1 MYQNVQLIIHFQS
14 TNPMKNETYTPTI
27 ADAAIKFPVGTV
39 FNSTG
44 GYKNRVVNLN
54 DYFEECDGNI
64 KLKEDDRSYVGEIW
78 SKSQNKWA
86 EIVSSPLIKE
96 SVINNF
102 PIY

>member
-1 MYQNVQLIIHFQS
+1 
-14 TNPMKNETYTPTI
+14 MKNETYTPTI

-64 KLKEDDRSYVGEIW
+64 KLREDDCSYVGEIW